1 MSSLAVV
8 GMGYVGLPLAVT
20 FAESGVKVC
29 GLDLSSEKMG
39 MLNEGESY
47 IEDIPTPR
55 LAPLVS
61 KGLVRGSTDFDDLA
75 DADCISICVPT
86 PLSKTRD
93 PEMSYVLAAT
103 KEIAPRL
110 RKGQAPGARAAVGAL
125 EGLLQPQRPSP
136 HPHPLPL
143 LLLLLQ
149 GPARLGGRTARSRRA
164 ATTNA

>member
-110 RKGQAPGARAAVGAL
+110 RKGQVVILESTTYPGTTREVI
-125 EGLLQPQRPSP
+125 
-136 HPHPLPL
+136 LPL
-143 LLLLLQ
+143 LEETGLKV
-149 GPARLGGRTARSRRA
+149 GEDFF
-164 ATTNA
+164 